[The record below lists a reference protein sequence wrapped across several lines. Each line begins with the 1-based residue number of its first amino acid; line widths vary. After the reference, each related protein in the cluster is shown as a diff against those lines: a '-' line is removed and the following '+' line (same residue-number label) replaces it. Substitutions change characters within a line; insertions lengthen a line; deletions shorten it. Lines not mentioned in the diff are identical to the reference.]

1 MSNQNHYSGQK
12 CSKSKYPTR
21 IAIVDGRKFCLNKNS
36 KFSTKSAVYI
46 WVEED
51 GDIET
56 NHGWFKVKGISR
68 YFGFAKTFD
77 MGILMKNRPFAHA
90 NDLLSNSISDNWV
103 CYCIINLSE
112 MEARCL
118 EALLISQSNLK
129 LSKLS
134 ATTLENNCLINKKR
148 ETKYEKVCHEYL
160 NLKTQWK

>member
-1 MSNQNHYSGQK
+1 MPNQNSYSGQNVCK
-12 CSKSKYPTR
+12 NRYPTR
-21 IAIVDGRKFCLNKNS
+21 IALIDGRKFCINKNI
-36 KFSTKSAVYI
+36 KCSTKSATYI
-46 WVEED
+46 WVEEN

-56 NHGWFKVKGISR
+56 NHGWFKVKGVSR

-77 MGILMKNRPFAHA
+77 TNILMKNRPFAHA
-90 NDLLSNSISDNWV
+90 SDLLSDSISDNWV

-134 ATTLENNCLINKKR
+134 AITLQENCLVNKKR

-160 NLKTQWK
+160 NLESQWK